1 MGRYALLKRYEIMRD
16 EFVFPEKLPLAY
28 AYPRK
33 RPLPVVYRGIG
44 REERDLYDSLSENMP
59 KEAGALIRGLE
70 EGSVSFPFLWN
81 DRGKTLLYA
90 SAFHDAE
97 DYECIFI
104 ATHEEDAPAGLV
116 FLGYDAGYP
125 PEEELFS
132 AVSDLFFFPVWLPD
146 ASGDSFLAAFRSLN
160 ENGLFRNT
168 EAAESFAASYK
179 RVFGDDALIPMA
191 VYALP

>member
-1 MGRYALLKRYEIMRD
+1 MIAVFEKTGELPAL
-16 EFVFPEKLPLAY
+16 PEKKAWT
-28 AYPRK
+28 
-33 RPLPVVYRGIG
+33 
-44 REERDLYDSLSENMP
+44 ES
-59 KEAGALIRGLE
+59 
-70 EGSVSFPFLWN
+70 
-81 DRGKTLLYA
+81 
-90 SAFHDAE
+90 
-97 DYECIFI
+97 
-104 ATHEEDAPAGLV
+104 APAGLV